1 MSNFYWHHRT
11 IRYID
16 SNNPDDEPV
25 YKAHEFSYEAGADRY
40 DGFTFADSVAQSE
53 NEAESILDAFKHPP
67 AVEAD
72 YATAEKIQTP
82 FGGEQYTFN
91 YKWLNREVV

>member
-1 MSNFYWHHRT
+1 MWQ
-11 IRYID
+11 
-16 SNNPDDEPV
+16 
-25 YKAHEFSYEAGADRY
+25 AHANQY

-53 NEAESILDAFKHPP
+53 FEAQSILDAFKHPP

-82 FGGEQYTFN
+82 FGGDQYTFN
-91 YKWLNREVV
+91 YKWLDREVV